1 MKKVTVLIM
10 AILYFTISSGL
21 IVNFHYCMDRFTS
34 FDFNAVAKNECG
46 LCGMDKTK
54 SKGCCHDEVKLIK
67 LQDVQNKTVQ
77 VAYDFTSVQYVA
89 TITSQFIIASF
100 YNTNEEKDQIDHSP
114 PLLSRQDLQ
123 IKNCVFRI

>member
-1 MKKVTVLIM
+1 MKKITVFIL

-34 FDFNAVAKNECG
+34 FDFNPVSKNECG

-54 SKGCCHDEVKLIK
+54 SKGCCHDEVKFIK
-67 LQDVQNKTVQ
+67 LQDDQNKASQ
-77 VAYDFTSVQYVA
+77 VVFDFTCIQSIA
-89 TITSQFIIASF
+89 ITPSPFIAASF
-100 YNTNEEKDQIDHSP
+100 YNADETKHHADHSP
-114 PLLSRQDLQ
+114 PLLHQQNLQ